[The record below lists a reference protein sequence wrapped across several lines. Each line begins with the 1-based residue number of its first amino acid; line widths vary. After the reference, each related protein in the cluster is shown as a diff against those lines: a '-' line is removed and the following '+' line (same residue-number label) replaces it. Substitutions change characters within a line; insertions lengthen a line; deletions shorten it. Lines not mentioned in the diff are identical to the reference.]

1 MLKVAINTTILTL
14 LHACRKHKNS
24 SFFQIVF
31 KSSSSV
37 TDLHLTTNNKFWQGY
52 NVSILPWPYN
62 KSLSNDFKVDDD
74 DFVFFISLFSCLYP
88 SSLVYI
94 PLFLFIFNIFCHFD
108 KFIMLHMHDKL
119 KNVFCCFI
127 AKLDAKIQIPYKSLF
142 TTMDKYSC
150 NRF

>member
-94 PLFLFIFNIFCHFD
+94 PLFLFI
-108 KFIMLHMHDKL
+108 
-119 KNVFCCFI
+119 
-127 AKLDAKIQIPYKSLF
+127 SLF
-142 TTMDKYSC
+142 SC
-150 NRF
+150 LYPSFLVYIPLLLFIPLFSCSFSTFSVILINLLCCICMINWKMFFVVL